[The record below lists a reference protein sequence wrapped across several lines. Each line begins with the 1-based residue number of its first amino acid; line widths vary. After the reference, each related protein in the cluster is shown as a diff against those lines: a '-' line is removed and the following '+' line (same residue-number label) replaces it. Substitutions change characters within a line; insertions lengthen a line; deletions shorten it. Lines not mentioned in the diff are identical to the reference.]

1 MGGLDIRDMR
11 LFNLALIGCQVCYH
25 QNISMM
31 VIFSMPKGLI
41 KPLLLG
47 RVLLLLRRLSRMVS
61 VGKLEMVVV
70 LISGLILGVGHK
82 FLPTN
87 VKIVSIRN
95 SFDQGCPSYE
105 VVAETLIHA
114 LKYYPIL
121 HEVLSIFGWDIS
133 TMSRKYDCCIDWL
146 EDMMRAFDKRA
157 MADLMTT
164 LCNCWNSR
172 NNFVFK
178 GKEGKGQILWER
190 ASNLSKDFH
199 IYNILNEHLLSQN
212 EAIKKW
218 EKPPKGIVKI
228 NFDASINLNRMG
240 YGVIIQDDDGFVL
253 GGGGGF
259 IDKRVLVHEVECI
272 AFERSIKLTCQ
283 LNCYW

>member
-1 MGGLDIRDMR
+1 
-11 LFNLALIGCQVCYH
+11 
-25 QNISMM
+25 
-31 VIFSMPKGLI
+31 
-41 KPLLLG
+41 
-47 RVLLLLRRLSRMVS
+47 
-61 VGKLEMVVV
+61 
-70 LISGLILGVGHK
+70 
-82 FLPTN
+82 N

-121 HEVLSIFGWDIS
+121 HE
-133 TMSRKYDCCIDWL
+133 
-146 EDMMRAFDKRA
+146 
-157 MADLMTT
+157 
-164 LCNCWNSR
+164 
-172 NNFVFK
+172 
-178 GKEGKGQILWER
+178 
-190 ASNLSKDFH
+190 
-199 IYNILNEHLLSQN
+199 N